1 MLKAENID
9 SMVTLPAKIIF
20 RGVNFHKK
28 MEEKE
33 AKKIFLHWSYGSG
46 CR

>member
-28 MEEKE
+28 MEEKV